1 MIVVVGSRHDPV
13 ARGLV
18 AGWRGAALSSAE
30 DLVRPGWAWS
40 AAAPV
45 ARTWVVEGN
54 PVSDAEVTGVFVR
67 RSAVYPEEL
76 TTTHPDDRR
85 YLAAEATAFLG
96 FVLATTSARVSNPV
110 VDGAFGEEAVRPE
123 RWMAAAAGARIAVRP
138 VRVRSEGRAPRRPHP
153 AWLVEVVG
161 SEIFGA
167 GPPAARARV
176 GELAE
181 ALGLGW
187 GTFAFDGRDR
197 LFAVTVSLKPSAA
210 AAEALGRFL
219 GGDSRSEAR
228 A

>member
-30 DLVRPGWAWS
+30 DLVRPGWVWPATAS
-40 AAAPV
+40 P
-45 ARTWVVEGN
+45 ARTWVAEGS
-54 PVSDAEVTGVFVR
+54 PVPDANVTGVFVR

-96 FVLATTSARVSNPV
+96 FVLATTSARVLNPV
-110 VDGAFGEEAVRPE
+110 VGGAFGEEALRPE
-123 RWMAAAAGARIAVRP
+123 IWMAAAAEAEIAVRP
-138 VRVRSEGRAPRRPHP
+138 VRIRSEGRASPRPSP
-153 AWLVEVVG
+153 AWVVEVVE
-161 SEIFGA
+161 SHVFGE
-167 GPPAARARV
+167 GPPAVRARV
-176 GELAE
+176 GKLAE
-181 ALGLGW
+181 RLKLGW

-197 LFAVTVSLKPSAA
+197 LFAVTVSVKPSVAA
-210 AAEALGRFL
+210 SDALVRFL
-219 GGDSRSEAR
+219 GGESSSEAP